1 MVTGGTS
8 YSHNDHLDSTEVL
21 VQGGQSWKN
30 LKSATLPFALR
41 ALRVISVGNEVF
53 STGEI
58 I

>member
-8 YSHNDHLDSTEVL
+8 HIEHLDTTEVL
-21 VQGGQSWKN
+21 VQGGQSWRN
-30 LKSATLPFALR
+30 LKSATLPFAMR